1 MIDFDADTQEAP
13 QAGLALFNACTMRGP
28 DVGTFLHEIMQ
39 RADFTDDTGRA
50 RLIDA
55 MIRKYAYLSR
65 KKTAKKPRRS
75 GLPTLKR

>member
-50 RLIDA
+50 RLIDV
-55 MIRKYAYLSR
+55 MIRQVRLSFPGR
-65 KKTAKKPRRS
+65 KPRRS
-75 GLPTLKR
+75 PDAVGGLH